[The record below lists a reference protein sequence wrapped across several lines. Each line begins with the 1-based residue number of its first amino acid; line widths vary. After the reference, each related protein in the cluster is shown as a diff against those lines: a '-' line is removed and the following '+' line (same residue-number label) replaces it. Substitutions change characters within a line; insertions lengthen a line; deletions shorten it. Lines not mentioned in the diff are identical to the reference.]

1 MKRIF
6 LYLLLAVFIMGGEAY
21 ADKILQSTA
30 LDRRNIEVTVYN
42 NDIGLVSETR
52 ELNIPKGPVSMRF
65 LGIPSSI
72 IPESV
77 NISSLNGEDTL
88 SVYEQNYEYDLLS
101 PKKLLD
107 RYVGRKV
114 RLESVNPKTGEKES
128 VDATVLAGSNGPV
141 FRIGNEITFNYPG
154 RIIFPKLPRDLVT
167 SPSLVWLVNNTS
179 DEKQQ
184 ISVSYLTKKISWNAD
199 YNVILD
205 KDDTMADLSG
215 WVTIDNRSGMTY
227 RDAGLKVV
235 AGDVHLE
242 PESGMRRFMT
252 AKGLNAPPE
261 MKEKKFFEYYLYEI
275 KNRTTI
281 KNNQKKQI
289 RFIDAHNV
297 YVKKKYIVKGNTQY
311 YYSRYRK
318 GTTHGM
324 ADVYIDIMNKKNIG
338 LGKPLP
344 KGLVRVYKYDA
355 PNNIIF
361 IGEDRIGHTPA
372 GEDLRVKTG
381 EAFDIVSERKQT
393 DWVRIAEGVFES
405 SMEIGIINHK
415 DKDVVVTVIEPVP
428 GDWRVLHTTHDYRKT
443 GANEIEFDV
452 AVPAGEETKLSYRVR
467 VIL

>member
-154 RIIFPKLPRDLVT
+154 RIIF
-167 SPSLVWLVNNTS
+167 
-179 DEKQQ
+179 
-184 ISVSYLTKKISWNAD
+184 
-199 YNVILD
+199 
-205 KDDTMADLSG
+205 
-215 WVTIDNRSGMTY
+215 
-227 RDAGLKVV
+227 
-235 AGDVHLE
+235 
-242 PESGMRRFMT
+242 
-252 AKGLNAPPE
+252 
-261 MKEKKFFEYYLYEI
+261 
-275 KNRTTI
+275 
-281 KNNQKKQI
+281 
-289 RFIDAHNV
+289 
-297 YVKKKYIVKGNTQY
+297 
-311 YYSRYRK
+311 
-318 GTTHGM
+318 
-324 ADVYIDIMNKKNIG
+324 
-338 LGKPLP
+338 
-344 KGLVRVYKYDA
+344 
-355 PNNIIF
+355 
-361 IGEDRIGHTPA
+361 
-372 GEDLRVKTG
+372 
-381 EAFDIVSERKQT
+381 
-393 DWVRIAEGVFES
+393 
-405 SMEIGIINHK
+405 
-415 DKDVVVTVIEPVP
+415 
-428 GDWRVLHTTHDYRKT
+428 
-443 GANEIEFDV
+443 
-452 AVPAGEETKLSYRVR
+452 
-467 VIL
+467 